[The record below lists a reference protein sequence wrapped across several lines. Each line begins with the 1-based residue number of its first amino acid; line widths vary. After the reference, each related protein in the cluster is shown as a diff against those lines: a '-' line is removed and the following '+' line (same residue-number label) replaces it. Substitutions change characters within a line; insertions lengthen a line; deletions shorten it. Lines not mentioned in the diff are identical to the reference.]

1 MVGVMEEVKRQVGG
15 QAEFEAMNVVQRREL
30 AKAIG
35 IGADD
40 LAKIVAGEK
49 TSAQLAEEKVER
61 EKQFLTLQKAAASA
75 QIVTAIASMFAGAGK
90 FGPLGAVLAT
100 AAVGG
105 MYSMINSAPK
115 LEKGGIVKETGMA
128 VVHKGEVFSG
138 TKNEM
143 GMGNGQTNKLLREL
157 IEQNEFLMNR
167 LTNRVGD
174 IALSKA
180 V

>member
-1 MVGVMEEVKRQVGG
+1 
-15 QAEFEAMNVVQRREL
+15 
-30 AKAIG
+30 
-35 IGADD
+35 
-40 LAKIVAGEK
+40 VAGEK

-61 EKQFLTLQKAAASA
+61 EKQFLSLQKAAANA
-75 QIVTAIASMFAGAGK
+75 QIVTAIASIFAGSGK
-90 FGPLGAVLAT
+90 LGPLGIGLAS
-100 AAVGG
+100 AGVIG
-105 MYSMINSAPK
+105 MLSMINSAPK

-138 TKNEM
+138 TRNEM

-157 IEQNEFLMNR
+157 ITQNEFLMNR

-174 IALSKA
+174 MALSKT